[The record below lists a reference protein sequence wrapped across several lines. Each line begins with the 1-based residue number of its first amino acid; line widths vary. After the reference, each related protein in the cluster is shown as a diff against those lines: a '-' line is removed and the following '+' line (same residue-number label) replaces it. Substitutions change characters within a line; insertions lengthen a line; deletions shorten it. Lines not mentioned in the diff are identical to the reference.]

1 MGKWKR
7 QTLKLKENHGWRAK
21 PGYKIFVADR
31 GAVRFDIP
39 QEWIMDPGKDSIKF
53 HDRTPPDDD
62 CLLQVSV
69 LHLSPGSTGAA
80 SLWRNCSRGRS
91 RVTSGA
97 WSPGR
102 ISSTRSGPTWSW
114 SGLRP
119 RSLTRPNSE
128 KRVPASAWREARTSS
143 RQSQWTS
150 GRSTRSSSFQCGT
163 RSCAPSYWES
173 TSKTPPA
180 ERCSDCVQVAIVT
193 ETYDVRH
200 WNGSDG
206 GL

>member
-69 LHLSPGSTGAA
+69 LHLSP
-80 SLWRNCSRGRS
+80 
-91 RVTSGA
+91 
-97 WSPGR
+97 R
-102 ISSTRSGPTWSW
+102 IDW
-114 SGLRP
+114 SGIPLAQLLEGAIKGDERGVVSRQDIIHKKRP
-119 RSLTRPNSE
+119 DMELVWTETTFIDPTE
-128 KRVPASAWREARTSS
+128 QREARS
-143 RQSQWTS
+143 RICLARGSNIQPLITMDFWPEHAEQFVPVWDEVL
-150 GRSTRSSSFQCGT
+150 RSLVLGEYIEDPTRRTLQ
-163 RSCAPSYWES
+163 
-173 TSKTPPA
+173 
-180 ERCSDCVQVAIVT
+180 
-193 ETYDVRH
+193 
-200 WNGSDG
+200 
-206 GL
+206 